1 MIITTLP
8 PETTVR
14 QDNSTERIPR
24 RPPPE
29 FNHSESSFISGVI
42 EQGFLN
48 VALDDVNQY
57 GPHAMIMLLFAV
69 ASITALLLLFASVF

>member
-1 MIITTLP
+1 MIITTLLR
-8 PETTVR
+8 ETTVR
-14 QDNSTERIPR
+14 QDNSVERIPR

-29 FNHSESSFISGVI
+29 FNHSDFSGVM
-42 EQGFLN
+42 EEGFLN

-69 ASITALLLLFASVF
+69 ASVTALLLLVPSVF

>member
-14 QDNSTERIPR
+14 QDNSIERIPR

-42 EQGFLN
+42 EEGFLN